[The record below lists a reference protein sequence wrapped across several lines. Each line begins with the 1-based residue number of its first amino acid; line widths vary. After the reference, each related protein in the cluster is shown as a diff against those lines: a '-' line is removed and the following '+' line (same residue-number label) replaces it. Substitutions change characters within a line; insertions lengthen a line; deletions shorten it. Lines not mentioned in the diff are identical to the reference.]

1 MKLAREI
8 SQTKFVQD
16 RNRKKK
22 NMIILLRDIIKQPK

>member
-16 RNRKKK
+16 RNRKK